1 MSRSPTFETLVLMG
15 VTFLLQRAAALVGLA
30 TTLFVLTPA
39 FPAVP
44 WTVVTSV
51 YAHAGLLHLLSN
63 AVTLALVGLLVEQS
77 TTRPR
82 FHAFFVATG
91 ALSGLAQVTLT
102 SGGVLGA
109 SGAVFA
115 LIGYLLTANP
125 VSAALFDRVRLSRRV
140 QFALFAVLAAVVTLA
155 TGAPG
160 VALVAHFTGFGLGL
174 LAGRVRL
181 LEPGSG
187 ARSERPATRS
197 RR

>member
-1 MSRSPTFETLVLMG
+1 MARSPTLETLVLVG
-15 VTFLLQRAAALVGLA
+15 VVFFLQRTAALVGLA
-30 TTLFVLTPA
+30 VPLFVLTPA
-39 FPAVP
+39 FPVAP

-51 YAHAGLLHLLSN
+51 YAHAGLAHLLSN
-63 AVTLALVGLLVEQS
+63 AVTLALVGLLVEQT
-77 TTRPR
+77 TTRLR

-140 QFALFAVLAAVVTLA
+140 QIGVFAVLAAVVTLA

-160 VALVAHFTGFGLGL
+160 VALVAHFTGFALGL

-181 LEPGSG
+181 LDPGPR
-187 ARSERPATRS
+187 ARTGPATR
-197 RR
+197 R